1 CVSFILRPSLLPFG
15 FAPWFAPILRRGIH
29 WIADA
34 HRSDER
40 RFIVRVN
47 EKLTAFMEPRSGPS
61 AGRPR
66 GDFCPSWSGQAAAR
80 LNCRAATPNA
90 IRVSVINDR
99 VDPVS
104 GTPATVAQTPGWSW
118 VCPNAPP
125 TVTPKSIVWLTSFIV
140 LISSTPPKRKTST
153 FQSLMAPVG
162 PVSKWK
168 VSDWP
173 RPGVRFVMV
182 CTPSENEKAMGVTN
196 PLKFGAR
203 GPANVNIPDTKSLV
217 V

>member
-1 CVSFILRPSLLPFG
+1 RADEKRTAFLELLHVLLSAQIKIGHATVWMRIRVCVSFILRPSLLPFG

-47 EKLTAFMEPRSGPS
+47 EKLTAFMEPRSRPS

-104 GTPATVAQTPGWSW
+104 GTPATVGHTPGWSW

-125 TVTPKSIVWLTSFIV
+125 TVTRSLSFG
-140 LISSTPPKRKTST
+140 SPP
-153 FQSLMAPVG
+153 L
-162 PVSKWK
+162 
-168 VSDWP
+168 
-173 RPGVRFVMV
+173 
-182 CTPSENEKAMGVTN
+182 
-196 PLKFGAR
+196 
-203 GPANVNIPDTKSLV
+203 
-217 V
+217 